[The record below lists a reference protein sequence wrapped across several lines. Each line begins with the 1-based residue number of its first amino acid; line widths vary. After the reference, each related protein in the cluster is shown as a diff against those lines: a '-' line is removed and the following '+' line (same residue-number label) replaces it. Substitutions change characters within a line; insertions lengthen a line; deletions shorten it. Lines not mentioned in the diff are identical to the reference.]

1 MAVAG
6 TESTSVKHAHGTAL
20 IAAINAGTVIAIPA
34 KAGVQIIVDDGWMR
48 STGAADTATSVDWS
62 DGTNAAVAFAVAAL
76 TDAAITRP
84 GAANTTAT
92 NLGLP
97 LAVNKPVVVKS
108 TGGNVGTATAMEW
121 YIKYHE
127 ARIT

>member
-1 MAVAG
+1 MHNATISRAVAG
-6 TESTSVKHAHGTAL
+6 KYLLTPHGLMEMRAFFASGYHTGDGEEVSNTGVRQAIQQLVTRESPVK
-20 IAAINAGTVIAIPA
+20 P
-34 KAGVQIIVDDGWMR
+34 
-48 STGAADTATSVDWS
+48 
-62 DGTNAAVAFAVAAL
+62 L